1 MLDRPMQPEDHYERT
16 RAMMSQQLAY
26 VEADWAEKVRQHNAW
41 LASQAPVPPMTS
53 ASPPST
59 VDVAIGKLVTQEGAR
74 QGPLN
79 AMRDSLIQQAGIKPY
94 PEVEQ
99 LVRNVANMPG
109 VREYVWPQPQ
119 GPAPGMIQA
128 AASNFAQQ
136 NQSFGLSRLAP
147 GQSGVLPG
155 TASWTSMPVQDGSDL
170 PFFTP
175 PPNSHQD
182 EAMRR
187 RFAEECL
194 WGRR

>member
-1 MLDRPMQPEDHYERT
+1 
-16 RAMMSQQLAY
+16 MMSQQLAY

-41 LASQAPVPPMTS
+41 LASQAPIPPMTP

-59 VDVAIGKLVTQEGAR
+59 VDVAIGKLVQQEGAS

-99 LVRNVANMPG
+99 LVRNVANMTG

-119 GPAPGMIQA
+119 GPAPGTVQA
-128 AASNFAQQ
+128 AATTYAQQ
-136 NQSFGLSRLAP
+136 MQGFGLHALPTVIVSP
-147 GQSGVLPG
+147 PG
-155 TASWTSMPVQDGSDL
+155 TEGWKSSAYDGSDMIGR
-170 PFFTP
+170 PRE
-175 PPNSHQD
+175 PNPHQD
-182 EAMRR
+182 DAMRR